1 MMGTLILVE
10 LVFGALAAL
19 VVLFV
24 AYPYRGRKAARS
36 GRISRKVAEVAS
48 RVDPGESPPKGV
60 LADPVRDRRMSKRFE
75 RLEQR
80 IRRGAR
86 VLTPAGKD

>member
-1 MMGTLILVE
+1 MGTLILVE
-10 LVFGALAAL
+10 LGFGLLAGL

-36 GRISRKVAEVAS
+36 GRISRKVAQVAS
-48 RVDPGESPPKGV
+48 KVDPGEAPPNGV
-60 LADPVRDRRMSKRFE
+60 LADPVRDRRMSRRFE
-75 RLEQR
+75 RLER
-80 IRRGAR
+80 KIRRGAR